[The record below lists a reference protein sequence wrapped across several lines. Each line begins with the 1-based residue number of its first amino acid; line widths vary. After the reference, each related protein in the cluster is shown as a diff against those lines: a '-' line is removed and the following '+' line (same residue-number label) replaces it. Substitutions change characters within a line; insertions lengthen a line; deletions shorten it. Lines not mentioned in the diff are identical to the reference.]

1 MQTSGLI
8 HNKHKGAGGTGNLKG
23 LSPSCP
29 EGPSTCPDLL
39 KFYTV
44 AGIGLILVLF
54 LCFISL
60 AHAAE
65 EYSNERIVNAIY
77 LAEGGKKAISP
88 FGILSV
94 KCEGLDAC
102 RRICLNSIRN
112 QRIRHAKHN
121 CGLTFLECLA
131 NRYAPTKNATNDPNK
146 LNRFWLSN
154 IRYFLEKNK

>member
-60 AHAAE
+60 AHADQ
-65 EYSNERIVNAIY
+65 EYSDEQIANAIWY
-77 LAEGGKKAISP
+77 AEGGNKTNFP

-94 KCEGLDAC
+94 KCEGYDAC

-112 QRIRHAKHN
+112 AKKRWEKA
-121 CGLTFLECLA
+121 GKPEDFIVFMGR
-131 NRYAPTKNATNDPNK
+131 RYSPPDINPNWVRLVK
-146 LNRFWLSN
+146 
-154 IRYFLEKNK
+154 YFLEKNK

>member
-1 MQTSGLI
+1 MPASGLI
-8 HNKHKGAGGTGNLKG
+8 HNKNKGAGGRNNLKG
-23 LSPSCP
+23 LFPSYP
-29 EGPSTCPDLL
+29 EASLSCPDLL
-39 KFYTV
+39 KFCTI

-94 KCEGLDAC
+94 KCEGYDAC
-102 RRICLNSIRN
+102 RLICLNTIRN
-112 QRIRHAKHN
+112 NRKRYADYGYKQYD
-121 CGLTFLECLA
+121 TFLEFLWH
-131 NRYAPTKNATNDPNK
+131 RYAPPEAHPLNKN
-146 LNRFWLSN
+146 WLRN
-154 IRYFLEKNK
+154 VRYFLEKNK